1 MEMKNVK
8 PEYIVYCSHAGHT
21 QRYAQMFAEATGLPI
36 MTSKEAMKKLKAGS
50 KIIYFGW
57 IQTNIIQGYK
67 EAKAKFDICAVVSVG
82 MFGRGTGVKA
92 LRHVS
97 GIKEDIPLFPLKG
110 GIEMNKLG
118 PVYRI
123 MMMAM
128 RPGVIR
134 DLKLRKNPSPLERD
148 MLRTIT
154 KGGDYVKPEYLEMV
168 IRWYE
173 LDEYEE
179 QDFYDDF
186 SGEYVDTLIDKF
198 DEKVQEKQ
206 KSSELKK
213 KRRENMHRHEDV
225 LDDAETDDIAEG
237 DEEAVIIENDSD
249 DEEE

>member
-21 QRYAQMFAEATGLPI
+21 KRYAEMFAEATGLPI
-36 MTSKEAMKKLKAGS
+36 MTNKEAMRKLKENS

-57 IQTNIIQGYK
+57 VQTNIIQGYK

-97 GIKEDIPLFPLKG
+97 GIRDDIPLFPLKG
-110 GIEMNKLG
+110 GIEMRKLG
-118 PVYRI
+118 PVYKA
-123 MMMAM
+123 MMMLM

-134 DLKLRKNPSPLERD
+134 DLKLRKDPSPLERD

-154 KGGDYVKPEYLEMV
+154 QGGDYVKPEYLEMV
-168 IRWYE
+168 IKWYE

-179 QDFYDDF
+179 QDFFDDF
-186 SGEYVDTLIDKF
+186 SGEYVDTIVDKVDGKLKEKHESDKRKKMKKIRGTDAEL
-198 DEKVQEKQ
+198 DEADKMQ
-206 KSSELKK
+206 
-213 KRRENMHRHEDV
+213 
-225 LDDAETDDIAEG
+225 LDDTAED
-237 DEEAVIIENDSD
+237 DSD
-249 DEEE
+249 EGEHEEE